1 MSRLLAALCFL
12 CLAIASTSAED
23 LVSGLSQD
31 NIQITSNY
39 HGTDMVVF
47 GAIELGESYHATAA
61 DRDVVVVVRGPGANI
76 AVRRKARIAGIWL
89 NRDSIELY
97 GMPGYYYVASNRPLG
112 SIAPAKTLLRYRL
125 GVLNVKPQRE
135 STRLLRKGEPFRL
148 AAIRI
153 REHRRLY
160 AEAPGGVEFLSA
172 ELFRVHV
179 PIPASAPRGE
189 YNVDVYLVRDG
200 TVVSAQTTP
209 LFVDQVGLE
218 RQLFNF
224 AHDRPLGYGL
234 ATALM
239 AILIGWGSAFMVR
252 HR

>member
-1 MSRLLAALCFL
+1 MKWLLAFL
-12 CLAIASTSAED
+12 LASLAIPALAED

-31 NIQITSNY
+31 RIQITSNY

-47 GAIELGESYHATAA
+47 GAIELGESHGAQAA
-61 DRDVVVVVRGPGANI
+61 ERDVVVVVRGPAANI
-76 AVRRKARIAGIWL
+76 AVRRKARVVGVWL
-89 NRDSIELY
+89 NRDSIRLY
-97 GMPGYYYVASNRPLG
+97 GMPGYYYVASNRPLAA
-112 SIAPAKTLLRYRL
+112 IARAATLARYQL
-125 GVLNVKPQRE
+125 GILTLKPKGE
-135 STRLLRKGEPFRL
+135 STRLPRKGEPFRL

-153 REHRRLY
+153 REHRGLY
-160 AEAPGGVEFLSA
+160 AEAPGRVEFLSA

-189 YNVDVYLVRDG
+189 YNVNVYLVRDG

-234 ATALM
+234 ATAIM
-239 AILIGWGSAFMVR
+239 AILTGWASSFLFRRQG
-252 HR
+252 